1 MQVLPGWIPVFYL
14 GTVEPWSCGPP
25 DFLFVRSISLSTF
38 KHSRLCAM
46 TLIKRQR
53 AFWQMSIWSTVQNF
67 HPLQLRWLLN
77 SFDTW
82 RVEATDDTAL
92 QHAYY
97 PATLHSKTWSMTIG
111 ASGLSVS
118 THLACFFKDHELNS
132 KLSMLL
138 VTFDPAFITDII
150 SFPFIK
156 SLLSSATRKTF

>member
-1 MQVLPGWIPVFYL
+1 MNYKWQTPRNLKDSLSSISRRHQLCIHSGFQKSMQVLPGWIPVFYL

-38 KHSRLCAM
+38 KHSRLCAI

-82 RVEATDDTAL
+82 RVEATDDTTL

-97 PATLHSKTWSMTIG
+97 PAMLHSKTWSMTIG
-111 ASGLSVS
+111 ASGLSV
-118 THLACFFKDHELNS
+118 F
-132 KLSMLL
+132 
-138 VTFDPAFITDII
+138 TF
-150 SFPFIK
+150 
-156 SLLSSATRKTF
+156 SLLF